1 MYKKSLEIINGKEEE
16 VFESE
21 KYGTR
26 SYFRDSQTAFNDA
39 IESQNCE
46 EINKETVVDYMYM
59 NTNLTLG
66 RDEFKHMEFRHYVF
80 NPITIS
86 YTVTVTPTIN
96 TQSHI
101 LKVYKEKQIE
111 SSKHTSLYI

>member
-1 MYKKSLEIINGKEEE
+1 MKGENKLYKKSSGYINGKEEE
-16 VFESE
+16 IFECE
-21 KYGTR
+21 EYGTK
-26 SYFRDSQTAFNDA
+26 SYFRDSETAFNDA
-39 IESQNCE
+39 IESYNCG

-66 RDEFKHMEFRHYVF
+66 RDEFKHRDTRHYAF
-80 NPITIS
+80 NPVTIS

-101 LKVYKEKQIE
+101 LKVYKEK
-111 SSKHTSLYI
+111 